1 MPAIRYTCP
10 HCKDRMRTITSRQ
23 LSDLVKEIYLDC
35 MNVECGHRCVAQ
47 LGIVRTLVPSLIP
60 SPSVSLPIVERRPN
74 DIIVPAGKPN
84 AASAPSPTSS
94 TPPSTE
100 AGSARYVPMALN

>member
-10 HCKDRMRTITSRQ
+10 HCKGRMRTITSRQ

-60 SPSVSLPIVERRPN
+60 SPAVALPIVERRPN

-84 AASAPSPTSS
+84 AVGAPSPSSS

-100 AGSARYVPMALN
+100 AGSVRYVPMALN

>member
-1 MPAIRYTCP
+1 MPAVRYTCP

-47 LGIVRTLVPSLIP
+47 LGIVRTLVPSLMP
-60 SPSVSLPIVERRPN
+60 SRSVSLPIVERRAN
-74 DIIVPAGKPN
+74 DIIVPAGKPD
-84 AASAPSPTSS
+84 AAGTSSASSS

-100 AGSARYVPMALN
+100 AVFDRYVPMALN